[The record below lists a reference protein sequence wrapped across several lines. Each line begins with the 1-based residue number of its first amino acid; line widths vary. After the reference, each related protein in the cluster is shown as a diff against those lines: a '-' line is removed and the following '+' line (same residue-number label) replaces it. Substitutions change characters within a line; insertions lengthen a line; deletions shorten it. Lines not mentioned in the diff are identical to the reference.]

1 MAFVLQDV
9 INEIEETRSLEP
21 LKKFKKENLVK
32 VAAHYGITPAV
43 GATKSHILNLIK
55 DHCVEN
61 DIIDEVEEKPIAE
74 TAEIVRLKLD
84 FEREERRL
92 AREAEK
98 ALQDAQFAE
107 AQKAREAAEAEAEKA
122 RELRLAELKEAR
134 ELRELE
140 LKAEQEK
147 ALLAAEIEAKKEA
160 AAREHELKMAGL
172 GKHSPSDKASVFDP
186 ARNIR
191 LVPPFQEKEVDK
203 YFAHF
208 EKVADSLNWP
218 KESWVLLLQ
227 SVLVG
232 KAQEIYGSLSVEQ
245 SSNYE
250 HVKEAILKAYELV
263 PEAYRQK
270 FRNYLKYDSKT
281 HVEFAR
287 EKENLFNRWCH
298 SKEIGQDFKK
308 LKQMVLLEEFKDKVR
323 PDIRSHLDEQKV
335 EELEKAAIM
344 ADDYALTHK
353 MSSKSGNPQQKRYHG
368 SGNRENV
375 SRNMDDRKRQGKS
388 TENVGLVSKVEP
400 LKPISCGHCGKP
412 GHIITNCWKLGGK
425 TPCEHC
431 GRFNHKSEDCRI
443 AKNKLQKEVK
453 PTGLTSLKGLKVSPF
468 NESENSKGVK
478 VKPLIDRNS
487 FVEKNKGIKVNP
499 LHNDK
504 SCIEDEIS
512 PNTESD
518 YMENYK
524 PFISKGVVSLVG
536 DENSSQKVKILR
548 DTGAT
553 QSLMLDSVLPL
564 TEKSFTG
571 ANVLISGVEMGVLE
585 VPLHEVNIKSSLIN
599 GNIVIGMRPSLPV
612 EGISLILGNDLAG
625 EKVMVDP
632 RVVEKPRDDEETER
646 LAEKFPGIFP
656 ASVVTR
662 SMKAKEEAIK
672 EQGKEEIG
680 LSGTFLE
687 NIDGK
692 FEERN
697 KEKADKALMRKE
709 SRNVKENIPEKQES
723 ESKSVISRQNLIEEQ
738 SNDKEL
744 LDLFKIAL
752 TPVEAEKVSVGYL
765 IKDDILMRKWSPT
778 ACDNNEKGE
787 TVYQIVVPTVYRR
800 EVLELAHDLPMS
812 GHLGVRKTYNR
823 VLQHFFWPGLKRDVA
838 KWCRE
843 CHTCQLGGKPN
854 QNIPQAPLHPIPVF
868 DEPFSHIIIDCVGPL
883 PKTKS
888 QNEFLL
894 TIMCSS
900 TRFPEAIPLRSIKT
914 NAILKALIKFFT
926 IFGLPKSI
934 QSDQGTNFMA
944 HAFQQVMNQLGIKQY
959 KSSAYHPESQGA
971 LERFHQTLKTMIRMY
986 CTENSRDWDE
996 GVHLLLFA
1004 VRESVQES
1012 LGFSPFELVFGH
1024 AVRGPLLLL
1033 KEKWLDEDPEKIS
1046 VLKYVATFKDRL
1058 FRAGQMAKRNL
1069 QESQSKM
1076 KVWYDRKAKSRC
1088 FEPGDRV
1095 LVLFPVVGNPL
1106 QAKYSGPYK
1115 VVKKISDTNYLVK
1128 TPDRR
1133 KETQVCHI
1141 NMLKAYHEKPKPE
1154 LVTLNNR
1161 LGLESLTH
1169 SKDCVGQVAE
1179 KEEDT
1184 ESEVRLG
1191 NDQQPIKLQ
1200 NSQILNDLDTKLS
1213 HLPSVQ
1219 RKELAEV
1226 ITQYREVFPDVPSKT
1241 NLIEHDVDVG
1251 DSAPIKQHPYRVSP
1265 MKKELLDKEVQ
1276 YMLKNDII
1284 EESQS
1289 NWSSPCILVPK
1300 HDGGFRF
1307 CTDFR
1312 KVNDKTKSDS
1322 FPIPR
1327 IADCIDQIGN
1337 AKFVSTFDMLK
1348 GYWQVP
1354 LTQRAREISAFVTP
1368 SGLYQY
1374 KVMPFGMKNAPA
1386 TFQRM
1391 VNKLVRDIDGCEGYI
1406 DDVVIYSDNWSD
1418 HIHQIK
1424 RFFQI
1429 MREAKLTINLMKSEF
1444 GKATVKYLGHIVGQG
1459 QVRPLDAK
1467 IQTIAKFPIPTSR
1480 KELAR
1485 FLGMAGYYRNFC
1497 LNFSDIAAPLT
1508 NLLSK
1513 KVKFVWT
1520 DDCQMAFDKVKLLLQ
1535 KSPVLKSPDYEKPFK
1550 LIIDSSDVGTGSVL
1564 VQEASDGLDHPVS
1577 YFSKKFLKYQKNYS
1591 VVEKETLGLV
1601 LALEHFDVYLGST
1614 PFKIKVYTDHN
1625 PLTFLKTMKNKN
1637 QRLVRWSLAL
1647 QEYNLEIQHIPG
1659 SENVVADALSRC
1671 IG

>member
-107 AQKAREAAEAEAEKA
+107 AQRAREAAEAEAEKA

-140 LKAEQEK
+140 LKAE
-147 ALLAAEIEAKKEA
+147 ADKEA

-172 GKHSPSDKASVFDP
+172 GIHSPKDKASAFDP

-270 FRNYLKYDSKT
+270 FRNYLKYDSRT

-298 SKEIGQDFKK
+298 SKKIGQDFKK

-335 EELEKAAIM
+335 EELEKAAKM

-368 SGNRENV
+368 SGNRENI

-478 VKPLIDRNS
+478 VKPLIDRNNL
-487 FVEKNKGIKVNP
+487 VEKNKGIKVNP

-504 SCIEDEIS
+504 SCIEDKIS
-512 PNTESD
+512 PNKESD

-524 PFISKGVVSLVG
+524 PFISEGVVSLVG

-564 TEKSFTG
+564 TENSFTG
-571 ANVLISGVEMGVLE
+571 ANVLISGVEMGILE

-662 SMKAKEEAIK
+662 SMKAKKEVIK

-697 KEKADKALMRKE
+697 KEKADNALMRNE

-723 ESKSVISRQNLIEEQ
+723 ESKSVISRQNLIVEQ
-738 SNDKEL
+738 SKDKEL

-765 IKDDILMRKWSPT
+765 IKDNILMRKWSS
-778 ACDNNEKGE
+778 
-787 TVYQIVVPTVYRR
+787 
-800 EVLELAHDLPMS
+800 H
-812 GHLGVRKTYNR
+812 R
-823 VLQHFFWPGLKRDVA
+823 V
-838 KWCRE
+838 
-843 CHTCQLGGKPN
+843 
-854 QNIPQAPLHPIPVF
+854 
-868 DEPFSHIIIDCVGPL
+868 
-883 PKTKS
+883 
-888 QNEFLL
+888 
-894 TIMCSS
+894 TI
-900 TRFPEAIPLRSIKT
+900 
-914 NAILKALIKFFT
+914 
-926 IFGLPKSI
+926 
-934 QSDQGTNFMA
+934 
-944 HAFQQVMNQLGIKQY
+944 
-959 KSSAYHPESQGA
+959 
-971 LERFHQTLKTMIRMY
+971 
-986 CTENSRDWDE
+986 
-996 GVHLLLFA
+996 
-1004 VRESVQES
+1004 
-1012 LGFSPFELVFGH
+1012 
-1024 AVRGPLLLL
+1024 GPLLLL

-1058 FRAGQMAKRNL
+1058 FRAGQIAKRNL

-1088 FEPGDRV
+1088 FAPGDRV

-1161 LGLESLTH
+1161 LGLESPTH

-1179 KEEDT
+1179 KEKDT

-1200 NSQILNDLDTKLS
+1200 NSQILNDLGTKLS
-1213 HLPSVQ
+1213 HLPLVQ

-1406 DDVVIYSDNWSD
+1406 DDVVIFSDNWSD
-1418 HIHQIK
+1418 HICQIE

-1467 IQTIAKFPIPTSR
+1467 IQTIVKYPIPTSR

-1497 LNFSDIAAPLT
+1497 LNFSEIAAPLT

-1550 LIIDSSDVGTGSVL
+1550 LIINSSDVGTGSVL

-1647 QEYNLEIQHIPG
+1647 QEYDLEIQHIPG

>member
-32 VAAHYGITPAV
+32 VAAHYRITPAV

-55 DHCVEN
+55 DHCVEH

-107 AQKAREAAEAEAEKA
+107 AQRAREEAQKAREAAEAEAQRA
-122 RELRLAELKEAR
+122 RDLRLAELKEAR

-160 AAREHELKMAGL
+160 AAREHELKMASL
-172 GKHSPSDKASVFDP
+172 GKQSPSDKASVFDP

-335 EELEKAAIM
+335 EELEKAAVM

-353 MSSKSGNPQQKRYHG
+353 MSSKSGNPQQKKYHG
-368 SGNRENV
+368 SGNRENI

-468 NESENSKGVK
+468 NESENLKGVK
-478 VKPLIDRNS
+478 VKPLIDQNN

-524 PFISKGVVSLVG
+524 PFISEGVVSLVG

-564 TEKSFTG
+564 TEISFTG
-571 ANVLISGVEMGVLE
+571 ANVLISGVEMGILE

-662 SMKAKEEAIK
+662 SMKAKKEAIK

-687 NIDGK
+687 NIDCK

-697 KEKADKALMRKE
+697 KEKADNALMRNE

-723 ESKSVISRQNLIEEQ
+723 ESKSVISRQNLIVEQ
-738 SNDKEL
+738 SKDKEL

-765 IKDDILMRKWSPT
+765 IKDNILMRKWSS
-778 ACDNNEKGE
+778 
-787 TVYQIVVPTVYRR
+787 
-800 EVLELAHDLPMS
+800 H
-812 GHLGVRKTYNR
+812 R
-823 VLQHFFWPGLKRDVA
+823 V
-838 KWCRE
+838 
-843 CHTCQLGGKPN
+843 
-854 QNIPQAPLHPIPVF
+854 
-868 DEPFSHIIIDCVGPL
+868 
-883 PKTKS
+883 
-888 QNEFLL
+888 
-894 TIMCSS
+894 TI
-900 TRFPEAIPLRSIKT
+900 
-914 NAILKALIKFFT
+914 
-926 IFGLPKSI
+926 
-934 QSDQGTNFMA
+934 
-944 HAFQQVMNQLGIKQY
+944 
-959 KSSAYHPESQGA
+959 
-971 LERFHQTLKTMIRMY
+971 
-986 CTENSRDWDE
+986 
-996 GVHLLLFA
+996 
-1004 VRESVQES
+1004 
-1012 LGFSPFELVFGH
+1012 
-1024 AVRGPLLLL
+1024 GPLLLL

-1058 FRAGQMAKRNL
+1058 FRAGQIAKRNL

-1128 TPDRR
+1128 TPGRR

-1161 LGLESLTH
+1161 LGLESPMH

-1184 ESEVRLG
+1184 ESEVMLG

-1200 NSQILNDLDTKLS
+1200 NSQILNDLGTKLS
-1213 HLPSVQ
+1213 HLPLVQ

-1251 DSAPIKQHPYRVSP
+1251 DSAPIKQHPYRLSP

-1406 DDVVIYSDNWSD
+1406 DDVVIFSDNWSD
-1418 HIHQIK
+1418 HIRQIK
-1424 RFFQI
+1424 HFFQI

-1467 IQTIAKFPIPTSR
+1467 IQTIVKYPIPTSR

-1577 YFSKKFLKYQKNYS
+1577 YFSKKFLKYQRNYS

>member
-21 LKKFKKENLVK
+21 LKKLKKENLIK
-32 VAAHYGITPAV
+32 VAAHYGITPAI
-43 GATKSHILNLIK
+43 GATKSHILDLIK
-55 DHCVEN
+55 EHCVEN
-61 DIIDEVEEKPIAE
+61 NIIDEVEEKPIAE
-74 TAEIVRLKLD
+74 TAEIVKLKLD

-98 ALQDAQFAE
+98 A
-107 AQKAREAAEAEAEKA
+107 AREEA

-160 AAREHELKMAGL
+160 ATREHELKMASL
-172 GKHSPSDKASVFDP
+172 GKQSPSDKASVFDP

-368 SGNRENV
+368 SGNRENI

-524 PFISKGVVSLVG
+524 PFISEGVVSLVG

-564 TEKSFTG
+564 TENSFTG

-632 RVVEKPRDDEETER
+632 RVVEKPRDDERTEK

-662 SMKAKEEAIK
+662 SMKAKKEAIK

-687 NIDGK
+687 NIDVK

-697 KEKADKALMRKE
+697 KENADKALMRNE

-723 ESKSVISRQNLIEEQ
+723 ESKSVISRQNLIVEQ
-738 SNDKEL
+738 SKDKEL

-765 IKDDILMRKWSPT
+765 IKDNILMRKWSS
-778 ACDNNEKGE
+778 
-787 TVYQIVVPTVYRR
+787 
-800 EVLELAHDLPMS
+800 H
-812 GHLGVRKTYNR
+812 R
-823 VLQHFFWPGLKRDVA
+823 V
-838 KWCRE
+838 
-843 CHTCQLGGKPN
+843 
-854 QNIPQAPLHPIPVF
+854 
-868 DEPFSHIIIDCVGPL
+868 
-883 PKTKS
+883 
-888 QNEFLL
+888 
-894 TIMCSS
+894 TI
-900 TRFPEAIPLRSIKT
+900 
-914 NAILKALIKFFT
+914 
-926 IFGLPKSI
+926 
-934 QSDQGTNFMA
+934 
-944 HAFQQVMNQLGIKQY
+944 
-959 KSSAYHPESQGA
+959 
-971 LERFHQTLKTMIRMY
+971 
-986 CTENSRDWDE
+986 
-996 GVHLLLFA
+996 
-1004 VRESVQES
+1004 
-1012 LGFSPFELVFGH
+1012 
-1024 AVRGPLLLL
+1024 GPLLLL
-1033 KEKWLDEDPEKIS
+1033 KEKWLNEDPEKIS

-1058 FRAGQMAKRNL
+1058 FRAGQIAKRNL

-1161 LGLESLTH
+1161 LGLESPTH

-1184 ESEVRLG
+1184 VSVSEVRLE
-1191 NDQQPIKLQ
+1191 NDRQPIKLQ
-1200 NSQILNDLDTKLS
+1200 NSQILNDLGTKLS
-1213 HLPSVQ
+1213 HLPLVQ

-1276 YMLKNDII
+1276 YMLENDII

-1327 IADCIDQIGN
+1327 IADCIDQVGN

-1406 DDVVIYSDNWSD
+1406 DDVVIFSDNWSD
-1418 HIHQIK
+1418 HIRQIE

-1467 IQTIAKFPIPTSR
+1467 IQTIVKYPIPTSR

-1497 LNFSDIAAPLT
+1497 LNFSEIAAPLT

>member
-9 INEIEETRSLEP
+9 INEIEETRSLDP
-21 LKKFKKENLVK
+21 LKKLKKENLVK

-43 GATKSHILNLIK
+43 GATKSHILDLIK

-61 DIIDEVEEKPIAE
+61 DIINEVEEKPTAE
-74 TAEIVRLKLD
+74 TAEVLKLRLEI
-84 FEREERRL
+84 EREERRL
-92 AREAEK
+92 AREEAQRARDAEK

-107 AQKAREAAEAEAEKA
+107 AQKAREAA
-122 RELRLAELKEAR
+122 RELKLAELKEAR

-147 ALLAAEIEAKKEA
+147 ALLEAEKEA
-160 AAREHELKMAGL
+160 ATREHELKMASL
-172 GKHSPSDKASVFDP
+172 GKQSPSDKASAFDP

-218 KESWVLLLQ
+218 KQSWVLLLQ

-368 SGNRENV
+368 SGNRENI
-375 SRNMDDRKRQGKS
+375 SRNADDRKRQGKS

-425 TPCEHC
+425 IPCEHC

-443 AKNKLQKEVK
+443 AKNKLQKDVK

-478 VKPLIDRNS
+478 VKPLIDRNN

-504 SCIEDEIS
+504 SCIEDKIS
-512 PNTESD
+512 PNKESD

-524 PFISKGVVSLVG
+524 PFISEGVVSLVG

-564 TEKSFTG
+564 TENSFTG
-571 ANVLISGVEMGVLE
+571 ANILISGVEMGVLE

-632 RVVEKPRDDEETER
+632 RVVEKPRDDEKTER

-662 SMKAKEEAIK
+662 SMKAKKEAIK

-687 NIDGK
+687 NIDAK

-697 KEKADKALMRKE
+697 KEKADKALMRNE

-723 ESKSVISRQNLIEEQ
+723 ESRSVISRQNLIEDQ

-765 IKDDILMRKWSPT
+765 IRDNILMRKWSS
-778 ACDNNEKGE
+778 
-787 TVYQIVVPTVYRR
+787 
-800 EVLELAHDLPMS
+800 H
-812 GHLGVRKTYNR
+812 R
-823 VLQHFFWPGLKRDVA
+823 V
-838 KWCRE
+838 
-843 CHTCQLGGKPN
+843 
-854 QNIPQAPLHPIPVF
+854 
-868 DEPFSHIIIDCVGPL
+868 
-883 PKTKS
+883 
-888 QNEFLL
+888 
-894 TIMCSS
+894 TI
-900 TRFPEAIPLRSIKT
+900 
-914 NAILKALIKFFT
+914 
-926 IFGLPKSI
+926 
-934 QSDQGTNFMA
+934 
-944 HAFQQVMNQLGIKQY
+944 
-959 KSSAYHPESQGA
+959 
-971 LERFHQTLKTMIRMY
+971 
-986 CTENSRDWDE
+986 
-996 GVHLLLFA
+996 
-1004 VRESVQES
+1004 
-1012 LGFSPFELVFGH
+1012 
-1024 AVRGPLLLL
+1024 GPLLLL

-1076 KVWYDRKAKSRC
+1076 KVWYDRKAKTRC
-1088 FEPGDRV
+1088 FELGDRV
-1095 LVLFPVVGNPL
+1095 LVLFPVIGNPL

-1128 TPDRR
+1128 TPGRH

-1154 LVTLNNR
+1154 LVTLNYR
-1161 LGLESLTH
+1161 LGLESPTH

-1184 ESEVRLG
+1184 ESEVRLE

-1200 NSQILNDLDTKLS
+1200 NSQILNDLGTKLS

-1251 DSAPIKQHPYRVSP
+1251 DSAPNKQHPYRVSP

-1406 DDVVIYSDNWSD
+1406 DDVVIFSDNWSD
-1418 HIHQIK
+1418 HIRQIK

-1520 DDCQMAFDKVKLLLQ
+1520 DDCQLAFDKVKLLLQ

-1625 PLTFLKTMKNKN
+1625 PLTILKTMKNKN

>member
-21 LKKFKKENLVK
+21 LKKLKKENLVK
-32 VAAHYGITPAV
+32 VAAHFGITPAV

-84 FEREERRL
+84 FEREERQK
-92 AREAEK
+92 ARDAEK
-98 ALQDAQFAE
+98 AARETAEAE
-107 AQKAREAAEAEAEKA
+107 AQKAREAA
-122 RELRLAELKEAR
+122 RDLRLAELKEAR

-160 AAREHELKMAGL
+160 AAREHELKMASL
-172 GKHSPSDKASVFDP
+172 GKQSPSDKASVFDP

-368 SGNRENV
+368 SGNRENI

-478 VKPLIDRNS
+478 VKPLIDRNN
-487 FVEKNKGIKVNP
+487 FVEKNKGIKINP

-504 SCIEDEIS
+504 SCIEDKIS

-524 PFISKGVVSLVG
+524 PFISEGVVSLVG
-536 DENSSQKVKILR
+536 DESSSQKVKILR

-564 TEKSFTG
+564 TENSFTG

-632 RVVEKPRDDEETER
+632 RVVEKPRDDERTEK

-662 SMKAKEEAIK
+662 SMKAKKEAIK
-672 EQGKEEIG
+672 EQGKEEID

-687 NIDGK
+687 NIDVK

-697 KEKADKALMRKE
+697 KEKADKALMRNE

-723 ESKSVISRQNLIEEQ
+723 ESKSVISRQNLIVEQ
-738 SNDKEL
+738 SKDKEL

-765 IKDDILMRKWSPT
+765 IKENILMRKWSS
-778 ACDNNEKGE
+778 
-787 TVYQIVVPTVYRR
+787 
-800 EVLELAHDLPMS
+800 H
-812 GHLGVRKTYNR
+812 R
-823 VLQHFFWPGLKRDVA
+823 V
-838 KWCRE
+838 
-843 CHTCQLGGKPN
+843 
-854 QNIPQAPLHPIPVF
+854 
-868 DEPFSHIIIDCVGPL
+868 
-883 PKTKS
+883 
-888 QNEFLL
+888 
-894 TIMCSS
+894 TI
-900 TRFPEAIPLRSIKT
+900 
-914 NAILKALIKFFT
+914 
-926 IFGLPKSI
+926 
-934 QSDQGTNFMA
+934 
-944 HAFQQVMNQLGIKQY
+944 
-959 KSSAYHPESQGA
+959 
-971 LERFHQTLKTMIRMY
+971 
-986 CTENSRDWDE
+986 
-996 GVHLLLFA
+996 
-1004 VRESVQES
+1004 
-1012 LGFSPFELVFGH
+1012 
-1024 AVRGPLLLL
+1024 GPLLLL

-1058 FRAGQMAKRNL
+1058 FRAGQIAKRNL

-1161 LGLESLTH
+1161 LGLESPTH

-1184 ESEVRLG
+1184 ESELRLE

-1200 NSQILNDLDTKLS
+1200 NSQILNDLGTKLS

-1276 YMLKNDII
+1276 YMLENDII

-1327 IADCIDQIGN
+1327 IANCIDQIGN

-1368 SGLYQY
+1368 RGLYQY

-1406 DDVVIYSDNWSD
+1406 DDVVIFSDNWSD
-1418 HIHQIK
+1418 HIRQIK

-1467 IQTIAKFPIPTSR
+1467 IQTIVKYPIPTSR

-1497 LNFSDIAAPLT
+1497 LNFSEIAAPLT

-1513 KVKFVWT
+1513 KVKFVRT
-1520 DDCQMAFDKVKLLLQ
+1520 DDCQLAFDKVKLLLQ

-1564 VQEASDGLDHPVS
+1564 VQEASDGLDHTVS

>member
-9 INEIEETRSLEP
+9 INEIEETRSLDP
-21 LKKFKKENLVK
+21 LKKLKKENLIK
-32 VAAHYGITPAV
+32 VAAHYRITPAI
-43 GATKSHILNLIK
+43 GATKSHIFYLIK

-61 DIIDEVEEKPIAE
+61 DIIDEVEEKPIVE
-74 TAEIVRLKLD
+74 TAEVVKLKLE
-84 FEREERRL
+84 FQREERRL
-92 AREAEK
+92 AREEAQRARDAEK
-98 ALQDAQFAE
+98 A
-107 AQKAREAAEAEAEKA
+107 AREEA

-140 LKAEQEK
+140 LKAE
-147 ALLAAEIEAKKEA
+147 ADKEA

-172 GKHSPSDKASVFDP
+172 GIHTPKDKSSAFDP

-431 GRFNHKSEDCRI
+431 GRFNHKYEDCRI

-478 VKPLIDRNS
+478 VKPLIDRNH

-504 SCIEDEIS
+504 SCIEDKIS

-524 PFISKGVVSLVG
+524 PFISEGVVSLVG

-585 VPLHEVNIKSSLIN
+585 VPLHEVNIKSNLIN

-625 EKVMVDP
+625 ERVMVDP

-662 SMKAKEEAIK
+662 SMKAKKEAIK

-687 NIDGK
+687 NIDVK

-697 KEKADKALMRKE
+697 SEKAEKALMRNE
-709 SRNVKENIPEKQES
+709 SRNVKDNIPEKQES
-723 ESKSVISRQNLIEEQ
+723 ESGSVISRQNLIEEQ

-765 IKDDILMRKWSPT
+765 IKDNILMRKWSS
-778 ACDNNEKGE
+778 
-787 TVYQIVVPTVYRR
+787 
-800 EVLELAHDLPMS
+800 H
-812 GHLGVRKTYNR
+812 R
-823 VLQHFFWPGLKRDVA
+823 V
-838 KWCRE
+838 
-843 CHTCQLGGKPN
+843 
-854 QNIPQAPLHPIPVF
+854 
-868 DEPFSHIIIDCVGPL
+868 
-883 PKTKS
+883 
-888 QNEFLL
+888 
-894 TIMCSS
+894 TI
-900 TRFPEAIPLRSIKT
+900 
-914 NAILKALIKFFT
+914 
-926 IFGLPKSI
+926 
-934 QSDQGTNFMA
+934 
-944 HAFQQVMNQLGIKQY
+944 
-959 KSSAYHPESQGA
+959 
-971 LERFHQTLKTMIRMY
+971 
-986 CTENSRDWDE
+986 
-996 GVHLLLFA
+996 
-1004 VRESVQES
+1004 
-1012 LGFSPFELVFGH
+1012 
-1024 AVRGPLLLL
+1024 GPLLLL

-1115 VVKKISDTNYLVK
+1115 VVKKFSDTNYLVK

-1161 LGLESLTH
+1161 LGLESPTH

-1179 KEEDT
+1179 
-1184 ESEVRLG
+1184 
-1191 NDQQPIKLQ
+1191 
-1200 NSQILNDLDTKLS
+1200 
-1213 HLPSVQ
+1213 
-1219 RKELAEV
+1219 
-1226 ITQYREVFPDVPSKT
+1226 
-1241 NLIEHDVDVG
+1241 
-1251 DSAPIKQHPYRVSP
+1251 
-1265 MKKELLDKEVQ
+1265 KKELLDKEVQ

-1418 HIHQIK
+1418 HIRQIK

-1444 GKATVKYLGHIVGQG
+1444 GKATLKYLGHIVGQG

-1467 IQTIAKFPIPTSR
+1467 IQTIVKYPIPTSR

-1497 LNFSDIAAPLT
+1497 LNFSEIAAPLT

-1513 KVKFVWT
+1513 KVKFIWT
-1520 DDCQMAFDKVKLLLQ
+1520 DDCQLAFDKVKLLLQ

-1577 YFSKKFLKYQKNYS
+1577 YFSKKFLNYQKNYS

>member
-1 MAFVLQDV
+1 M
-9 INEIEETRSLEP
+9 
-21 LKKFKKENLVK
+21 
-32 VAAHYGITPAV
+32 
-43 GATKSHILNLIK
+43 
-55 DHCVEN
+55 
-61 DIIDEVEEKPIAE
+61 
-74 TAEIVRLKLD
+74 
-84 FEREERRL
+84 
-92 AREAEK
+92 
-98 ALQDAQFAE
+98 
-107 AQKAREAAEAEAEKA
+107 
-122 RELRLAELKEAR
+122 
-134 ELRELE
+134 
-140 LKAEQEK
+140 
-147 ALLAAEIEAKKEA
+147 
-160 AAREHELKMAGL
+160 
-172 GKHSPSDKASVFDP
+172 
-186 ARNIR
+186 
-191 LVPPFQEKEVDK
+191 
-203 YFAHF
+203 
-208 EKVADSLNWP
+208 
-218 KESWVLLLQ
+218 
-227 SVLVG
+227 
-232 KAQEIYGSLSVEQ
+232 
-245 SSNYE
+245 
-250 HVKEAILKAYELV
+250 
-263 PEAYRQK
+263 
-270 FRNYLKYDSKT
+270 KYDSKT

-368 SGNRENV
+368 SGNRENI
-375 SRNMDDRKRQGKS
+375 SRNMDDRKRQVKS

-478 VKPLIDRNS
+478 VKPLIDRNNI
-487 FVEKNKGIKVNP
+487 VEKNKGIKVNP
-499 LHNDK
+499 LHNVK

-524 PFISKGVVSLVG
+524 PFISEGVVSLVG

-564 TEKSFTG
+564 TENSFTG
-571 ANVLISGVEMGVLE
+571 ANVLISGVEMGILE

-632 RVVEKPRDDEETER
+632 RVVEKPRDDENTER
-646 LAEKFPGIFP
+646 
-656 ASVVTR
+656 
-662 SMKAKEEAIK
+662 
-672 EQGKEEIG
+672 
-680 LSGTFLE
+680 
-687 NIDGK
+687 
-692 FEERN
+692 
-697 KEKADKALMRKE
+697 
-709 SRNVKENIPEKQES
+709 
-723 ESKSVISRQNLIEEQ
+723 
-738 SNDKEL
+738 
-744 LDLFKIAL
+744 
-752 TPVEAEKVSVGYL
+752 
-765 IKDDILMRKWSPT
+765 
-778 ACDNNEKGE
+778 
-787 TVYQIVVPTVYRR
+787 
-800 EVLELAHDLPMS
+800 
-812 GHLGVRKTYNR
+812 
-823 VLQHFFWPGLKRDVA
+823 
-838 KWCRE
+838 
-843 CHTCQLGGKPN
+843 
-854 QNIPQAPLHPIPVF
+854 
-868 DEPFSHIIIDCVGPL
+868 
-883 PKTKS
+883 
-888 QNEFLL
+888 
-894 TIMCSS
+894 
-900 TRFPEAIPLRSIKT
+900 
-914 NAILKALIKFFT
+914 
-926 IFGLPKSI
+926 
-934 QSDQGTNFMA
+934 
-944 HAFQQVMNQLGIKQY
+944 
-959 KSSAYHPESQGA
+959 
-971 LERFHQTLKTMIRMY
+971 
-986 CTENSRDWDE
+986 
-996 GVHLLLFA
+996 
-1004 VRESVQES
+1004 
-1012 LGFSPFELVFGH
+1012 
-1024 AVRGPLLLL
+1024 
-1033 KEKWLDEDPEKIS
+1033 
-1046 VLKYVATFKDRL
+1046 
-1058 FRAGQMAKRNL
+1058 
-1069 QESQSKM
+1069 
-1076 KVWYDRKAKSRC
+1076 SRC

-1161 LGLESLTH
+1161 LGLESPTH

-1200 NSQILNDLDTKLS
+1200 NSQILNDLGTKLS
-1213 HLPSVQ
+1213 HLPLVQ

-1418 HIHQIK
+1418 HIRQIK

-1467 IQTIAKFPIPTSR
+1467 IQTIVKYPIPTSR

-1659 SENVVADALSRC
+1659 SENEVADALSRC

>member
-1 MAFVLQDV
+1 M
-9 INEIEETRSLEP
+9 
-21 LKKFKKENLVK
+21 
-32 VAAHYGITPAV
+32 
-43 GATKSHILNLIK
+43 
-55 DHCVEN
+55 
-61 DIIDEVEEKPIAE
+61 
-74 TAEIVRLKLD
+74 
-84 FEREERRL
+84 
-92 AREAEK
+92 
-98 ALQDAQFAE
+98 
-107 AQKAREAAEAEAEKA
+107 
-122 RELRLAELKEAR
+122 
-134 ELRELE
+134 
-140 LKAEQEK
+140 
-147 ALLAAEIEAKKEA
+147 
-160 AAREHELKMAGL
+160 
-172 GKHSPSDKASVFDP
+172 
-186 ARNIR
+186 
-191 LVPPFQEKEVDK
+191 
-203 YFAHF
+203 
-208 EKVADSLNWP
+208 
-218 KESWVLLLQ
+218 Q

-250 HVKEAILKAYELV
+250 HVKEAIKAYELV

-281 HVEFAR
+281 QFAR

-368 SGNRENV
+368 SGNRENI
-375 SRNMDDRKRQGKS
+375 SRKMDDRKRQGKF

-412 GHIITNCWKLGGK
+412 GHIITNYWKLGGK
-425 TPCEHC
+425 TPCKHC
-431 GRFNHKSEDCRI
+431 GRCNHKSEDCRI

-478 VKPLIDRNS
+478 VKPLIDRNH

-499 LHNDK
+499 LHNVK

-524 PFISKGVVSLVG
+524 PFISEGVVSLVG

-564 TEKSFTG
+564 TENSFTG

-632 RVVEKPRDDEETER
+632 RVVEKPRDDENTER

-662 SMKAKEEAIK
+662 SMKAKKEAIK

-687 NIDGK
+687 NIDVK

-697 KEKADKALMRKE
+697 KEKADKALMRNE

-723 ESKSVISRQNLIEEQ
+723 ESKSVISRQNLIVEQ
-738 SNDKEL
+738 SKDKEL

-778 ACDNNEKGE
+778 ECGNSEKGE

-812 GHLGVRKTYNR
+812 GHLGVRKTHNR

-838 KWCRE
+838 KWCKE
-843 CHTCQLGGKPN
+843 CHTCQLSGKPN
-854 QNIPQAPLHPIPVF
+854 QNIPQAPLHPIPAF

-888 QNEFLL
+888 QNEYLL

-914 NAILKALIKFFT
+914 NTILKALIKFFT
-926 IFGLPKSI
+926 LFGLPKSI

-1024 AVRGPLLLL
+1024 TVRGPLLLL

-1058 FRAGQMAKRNL
+1058 FRAGQIAKRNL

-1076 KVWYDRKAKSRC
+1076 KVLYDRKAKSRC

-1095 LVLFPVVGNPL
+1095 LVLFPVV
-1106 QAKYSGPYK
+1106 
-1115 VVKKISDTNYLVK
+1115 
-1128 TPDRR
+1128 TPCRLNTLDLIKWLR
-1133 KETQVCHI
+1133 K
-1141 NMLKAYHEKPKPE
+1141 
-1154 LVTLNNR
+1154 LVTQI
-1161 LGLESLTH
+1161 TW
-1169 SKDCVGQVAE
+1169 SK
-1179 KEEDT
+1179 
-1184 ESEVRLG
+1184 L
-1191 NDQQPIKLQ
+1191 L
-1200 NSQILNDLDTKLS
+1200 
-1213 HLPSVQ
+1213 
-1219 RKELAEV
+1219 
-1226 ITQYREVFPDVPSKT
+1226 
-1241 NLIEHDVDVG
+1241 VDVRRHKCVI
-1251 DSAPIKQHPYRVSP
+1251 SICS
-1265 MKKELLDKEVQ
+1265 
-1276 YMLKNDII
+1276 
-1284 EESQS
+1284 
-1289 NWSSPCILVPK
+1289 K
-1300 HDGGFRF
+1300 H
-1307 CTDFR
+1307 
-1312 KVNDKTKSDS
+1312 
-1322 FPIPR
+1322 I
-1327 IADCIDQIGN
+1327 
-1337 AKFVSTFDMLK
+1337 
-1348 GYWQVP
+1348 
-1354 LTQRAREISAFVTP
+1354 
-1368 SGLYQY
+1368 
-1374 KVMPFGMKNAPA
+1374 MKN
-1386 TFQRM
+1386 Q
-1391 VNKLVRDIDGCEGYI
+1391 
-1406 DDVVIYSDNWSD
+1406 
-1418 HIHQIK
+1418 
-1424 RFFQI
+1424 
-1429 MREAKLTINLMKSEF
+1429 
-1444 GKATVKYLGHIVGQG
+1444 
-1459 QVRPLDAK
+1459 
-1467 IQTIAKFPIPTSR
+1467 
-1480 KELAR
+1480 
-1485 FLGMAGYYRNFC
+1485 
-1497 LNFSDIAAPLT
+1497 
-1508 NLLSK
+1508 
-1513 KVKFVWT
+1513 
-1520 DDCQMAFDKVKLLLQ
+1520 
-1535 KSPVLKSPDYEKPFK
+1535 
-1550 LIIDSSDVGTGSVL
+1550 
-1564 VQEASDGLDHPVS
+1564 
-1577 YFSKKFLKYQKNYS
+1577 
-1591 VVEKETLGLV
+1591 
-1601 LALEHFDVYLGST
+1601 
-1614 PFKIKVYTDHN
+1614 
-1625 PLTFLKTMKNKN
+1625 N
-1637 QRLVRWSLAL
+1637 Q
-1647 QEYNLEIQHIPG
+1647 N
-1659 SENVVADALSRC
+1659 
-1671 IG
+1671 

>member
-1 MAFVLQDV
+1 MR
-9 INEIEETRSLEP
+9 ELE
-21 LKKFKKENLVK
+21 LK
-32 VAAHYGITPAV
+32 A
-43 GATKSHILNLIK
+43 
-55 DHCVEN
+55 
-61 DIIDEVEEKPIAE
+61 
-74 TAEIVRLKLD
+74 
-84 FEREERRL
+84 EREKR
-92 AREAEK
+92 
-98 ALQDAQFAE
+98 D
-107 AQKAREAAEAEAEKA
+107 
-122 RELRLAELKEAR
+122 
-134 ELRELE
+134 LE

-147 ALLAAEIEAKKEA
+147 ALLEAEKEA
-160 AAREHELKMAGL
+160 AAREHELKMASL
-172 GKHSPSDKASVFDP
+172 GKHPPSDKASVFDP

-270 FRNYLKYDSKT
+270 FRNYLKFDSKT

-368 SGNRENV
+368 SGNRENI

-478 VKPLIDRNS
+478 VKPLIDRNNL
-487 FVEKNKGIKVNP
+487 VEKNKGIKVNP

-512 PNTESD
+512 PNTKSD

-524 PFISKGVVSLVG
+524 PFISEGVVSLVG

-564 TEKSFTG
+564 TENSFTG
-571 ANVLISGVEMGVLE
+571 ANVLISGVEMGILE

-632 RVVEKPRDDEETER
+632 RVVEKPRDDENTER

-662 SMKAKEEAIK
+662 SMKAKKEAIK

-687 NIDGK
+687 NIDVK
-692 FEERN
+692 FEERIQ
-697 KEKADKALMRKE
+697 EKAEKALMRNE

-723 ESKSVISRQNLIEEQ
+723 ESKSVISRQNLIVEQ
-738 SNDKEL
+738 SKDKEL

-765 IKDDILMRKWSPT
+765 IKENILMRKWS
-778 ACDNNEKGE
+778 
-787 TVYQIVVPTVYRR
+787 
-800 EVLELAHDLPMS
+800 
-812 GHLGVRKTYNR
+812 
-823 VLQHFFWPGLKRDVA
+823 
-838 KWCRE
+838 
-843 CHTCQLGGKPN
+843 
-854 QNIPQAPLHPIPVF
+854 
-868 DEPFSHIIIDCVGPL
+868 SHCV
-883 PKTKS
+883 T
-888 QNEFLL
+888 
-894 TIMCSS
+894 
-900 TRFPEAIPLRSIKT
+900 
-914 NAILKALIKFFT
+914 
-926 IFGLPKSI
+926 
-934 QSDQGTNFMA
+934 
-944 HAFQQVMNQLGIKQY
+944 
-959 KSSAYHPESQGA
+959 
-971 LERFHQTLKTMIRMY
+971 
-986 CTENSRDWDE
+986 
-996 GVHLLLFA
+996 
-1004 VRESVQES
+1004 
-1012 LGFSPFELVFGH
+1012 
-1024 AVRGPLLLL
+1024 RGPLLLL

-1046 VLKYVATFKDRL
+1046 VLKYVATFKDRLYRL

-1161 LGLESLTH
+1161 LGLESPTH

-1184 ESEVRLG
+1184 ESEVRLE

-1200 NSQILNDLDTKLS
+1200 NSQILNDLGTKLS

-1265 MKKELLDKEVQ
+1265 IKKKLLDKEVQ

-1300 HDGGFRF
+1300 HDDGFRF

-1312 KVNDKTKSDS
+1312 KINDKTKSDS

-1406 DDVVIYSDNWSD
+1406 DDVVIFSDNWSD
-1418 HIHQIK
+1418 HIRQIE

-1467 IQTIAKFPIPTSR
+1467 IQTIVKYPIPTSR

-1520 DDCQMAFDKVKLLLQ
+1520 DDCQQAFDKVKLLLQ
-1535 KSPVLKSPDYEKPFK
+1535 KSPVLGSPDYEKPFK

>member
-9 INEIEETRSLEP
+9 INEIEETRSLDP
-21 LKKFKKENLVK
+21 LKKLKKENLVK

-43 GATKSHILNLIK
+43 GATKSYILDLIK

-61 DIIDEVEEKPIAE
+61 DIIDEVEEKPTAE
-74 TAEIVRLKLD
+74 TAEVLKLRLEI
-84 FEREERRL
+84 EREERRL
-92 AREAEK
+92 AREEAQRACDAEK

-107 AQKAREAAEAEAEKA
+107 AQKAREAA
-122 RELRLAELKEAR
+122 RELKLAELKEAR

-160 AAREHELKMAGL
+160 AARKHELKMASL
-172 GKHSPSDKASVFDP
+172 GKQSPSDKASAFDP

-335 EELEKAAIM
+335 EELEKAAVM

-368 SGNRENV
+368 SGNRENI
-375 SRNMDDRKRQGKS
+375 SRNADDRKRQGKS

-431 GRFNHKSEDCRI
+431 GKFNHKSEDFRI
-443 AKNKLQKEVK
+443 AKNKLQKEFK

-478 VKPLIDRNS
+478 VKPLIDRNH

-524 PFISKGVVSLVG
+524 PFISEGVVSLVG

-564 TEKSFTG
+564 TENSFTG

-585 VPLHEVNIKSSLIN
+585 DPLHEVNIKSSLIN

-632 RVVEKPRDDEETER
+632 RVVEKPRDDENTER

-662 SMKAKEEAIK
+662 SMKAKKEAIK

-687 NIDGK
+687 NIDSK

-697 KEKADKALMRKE
+697 KEKADKALMRNE

-723 ESKSVISRQNLIEEQ
+723 ESKSVISRQNLLEEQ

-752 TPVEAEKVSVGYL
+752 TSVEDEKVSVGYL
-765 IKDDILMRKWSPT
+765 IKENILMRKWS
-778 ACDNNEKGE
+778 
-787 TVYQIVVPTVYRR
+787 
-800 EVLELAHDLPMS
+800 
-812 GHLGVRKTYNR
+812 
-823 VLQHFFWPGLKRDVA
+823 
-838 KWCRE
+838 
-843 CHTCQLGGKPN
+843 
-854 QNIPQAPLHPIPVF
+854 
-868 DEPFSHIIIDCVGPL
+868 SHCV
-883 PKTKS
+883 
-888 QNEFLL
+888 
-894 TIMCSS
+894 TI
-900 TRFPEAIPLRSIKT
+900 
-914 NAILKALIKFFT
+914 
-926 IFGLPKSI
+926 
-934 QSDQGTNFMA
+934 
-944 HAFQQVMNQLGIKQY
+944 
-959 KSSAYHPESQGA
+959 
-971 LERFHQTLKTMIRMY
+971 
-986 CTENSRDWDE
+986 
-996 GVHLLLFA
+996 
-1004 VRESVQES
+1004 
-1012 LGFSPFELVFGH
+1012 
-1024 AVRGPLLLL
+1024 GPLLLL

-1161 LGLESLTH
+1161 LGLESPTH

-1179 KEEDT
+1179 KEKDT

-1200 NSQILNDLDTKLS
+1200 NSQILNDLGTKLS
-1213 HLPSVQ
+1213 HLPLVQ

-1251 DSAPIKQHPYRVSP
+1251 NSAPIKQHPYRVSP

-1374 KVMPFGMKNAPA
+1374 KVISVWNEKCSSNIPKN
-1386 TFQRM
+1386 
-1391 VNKLVRDIDGCEGYI
+1391 G
-1406 DDVVIYSDNWSD
+1406 
-1418 HIHQIK
+1418 
-1424 RFFQI
+1424 
-1429 MREAKLTINLMKSEF
+1429 
-1444 GKATVKYLGHIVGQG
+1444 
-1459 QVRPLDAK
+1459 
-1467 IQTIAKFPIPTSR
+1467 
-1480 KELAR
+1480 
-1485 FLGMAGYYRNFC
+1485 
-1497 LNFSDIAAPLT
+1497 
-1508 NLLSK
+1508 
-1513 KVKFVWT
+1513 
-1520 DDCQMAFDKVKLLLQ
+1520 
-1535 KSPVLKSPDYEKPFK
+1535 
-1550 LIIDSSDVGTGSVL
+1550 
-1564 VQEASDGLDHPVS
+1564 
-1577 YFSKKFLKYQKNYS
+1577 
-1591 VVEKETLGLV
+1591 
-1601 LALEHFDVYLGST
+1601 
-1614 PFKIKVYTDHN
+1614 
-1625 PLTFLKTMKNKN
+1625 
-1637 QRLVRWSLAL
+1637 
-1647 QEYNLEIQHIPG
+1647 
-1659 SENVVADALSRC
+1659 
-1671 IG
+1671 

>member
-1 MAFVLQDV
+1 MAFVLQDI
-9 INEIEETRSLEP
+9 INEIEETRSLES

-32 VAAHYGITPAV
+32 VAVHYGITPAV

-55 DHCVEN
+55 DHCVEH

-107 AQKAREAAEAEAEKA
+107 AQRAREAAREAAEAEAQRA
-122 RELRLAELKEAR
+122 RDLRLAELKEAR

-140 LKAEQEK
+140 LKAE
-147 ALLAAEIEAKKEA
+147 ADKEA
-160 AAREHELKMAGL
+160 ATREHELKMASL
-172 GKHSPSDKASVFDP
+172 GIHTPKDKSSAFDP

-335 EELEKAAIM
+335 EELEKAAVM

-368 SGNRENV
+368 SGNRENI

-478 VKPLIDRNS
+478 VKPLIDRNN

-524 PFISKGVVSLVG
+524 PFISEGVVSLVG

-564 TEKSFTG
+564 TENSFTG

-599 GNIVIGMRPSLPV
+599 GKIVIGMRPCLPV

-625 EKVMVDP
+625 ERVMVDP
-632 RVVEKPRDDEETER
+632 RVVEKPRVNEKTER

-662 SMKAKEEAIK
+662 SMKAKKEAIK
-672 EQGKEEIG
+672 EQGKEEID

-687 NIDGK
+687 NNDGK

-697 KEKADKALMRKE
+697 KEKADKALMRNE

-723 ESKSVISRQNLIEEQ
+723 ESKSVISRQNLIVEQ
-738 SNDKEL
+738 SKDKEL

-765 IKDDILMRKWSPT
+765 IKDNILMRKWSS
-778 ACDNNEKGE
+778 
-787 TVYQIVVPTVYRR
+787 
-800 EVLELAHDLPMS
+800 H
-812 GHLGVRKTYNR
+812 R
-823 VLQHFFWPGLKRDVA
+823 V
-838 KWCRE
+838 
-843 CHTCQLGGKPN
+843 
-854 QNIPQAPLHPIPVF
+854 
-868 DEPFSHIIIDCVGPL
+868 
-883 PKTKS
+883 
-888 QNEFLL
+888 
-894 TIMCSS
+894 TI
-900 TRFPEAIPLRSIKT
+900 
-914 NAILKALIKFFT
+914 
-926 IFGLPKSI
+926 
-934 QSDQGTNFMA
+934 
-944 HAFQQVMNQLGIKQY
+944 
-959 KSSAYHPESQGA
+959 
-971 LERFHQTLKTMIRMY
+971 
-986 CTENSRDWDE
+986 
-996 GVHLLLFA
+996 
-1004 VRESVQES
+1004 
-1012 LGFSPFELVFGH
+1012 
-1024 AVRGPLLLL
+1024 GPLLLL

-1058 FRAGQMAKRNL
+1058 FRAGQIAKRNL
-1069 QESQSKM
+1069 QESQNKM

-1161 LGLESLTH
+1161 LGLESPTH

-1184 ESEVRLG
+1184 ESEVMLG

-1200 NSQILNDLDTKLS
+1200 NSQILNDLGTKLS
-1213 HLPSVQ
+1213 HLPLVQ

-1226 ITQYREVFPDVPSKT
+1226 ITQYIEVFPDVPSKT

-1251 DSAPIKQHPYRVSP
+1251 DSAPIKQHPYRISP

-1391 VNKLVRDIDGCEGYI
+1391 VNKLVRNIDGCEGYI
-1406 DDVVIYSDNWSD
+1406 DDVVIFSDNWSD
-1418 HIHQIK
+1418 HICQIE

-1459 QVRPLDAK
+1459 QVSPLDAK
-1467 IQTIAKFPIPTSR
+1467 IQTIVKYPIPTSR

-1497 LNFSDIAAPLT
+1497 LNFSEIAAPLT

-1550 LIIDSSDVGTGSVL
+1550 LIIDSSDIGTGSVL

-1591 VVEKETLGLV
+1591 VVEKETLSLV

-1647 QEYNLEIQHIPG
+1647 QEYNLEIQHIIPG

>member
-1 MAFVLQDV
+1 MAFVLQDI
-9 INEIEETRSLEP
+9 INEIEETRSLES

-32 VAAHYGITPAV
+32 VAAHYGITPAI
-43 GATKSHILNLIK
+43 GATKSHILDLIK

-92 AREAEK
+92 ARE
-98 ALQDAQFAE
+98 E
-107 AQKAREAAEAEAEKA
+107 AQRAREEAQRAREAAEAEAQKARDAEKA
-122 RELRLAELKEAR
+122 AREEARDLRLAELKEAR

-147 ALLAAEIEAKKEA
+147 ALLEAEKEA
-160 AAREHELKMAGL
+160 AAREHELKMASL
-172 GKHSPSDKASVFDP
+172 GKHSPSDKASAFDP

-368 SGNRENV
+368 SGNRENI
-375 SRNMDDRKRQGKS
+375 SRNADDRKRQGKS

-400 LKPISCGHCGKP
+400 LKPINCGHCGKP

-512 PNTESD
+512 PKTGSD
-518 YMENYK
+518 YMKNYK
-524 PFISKGVVSLVG
+524 PFISEGVVSLVG

-564 TEKSFTG
+564 TENSFTG
-571 ANVLISGVEMGVLE
+571 ANVLISGVEMGILE

-632 RVVEKPRDDEETER
+632 RVVEKPRDDENTER
-646 LAEKFPGIFP
+646 LAEKFPGIFS

-662 SMKAKEEAIK
+662 SMKAKKEAIK

-687 NIDGK
+687 NIDVK

-697 KEKADKALMRKE
+697 SKKAEKALMRNE

-723 ESKSVISRQNLIEEQ
+723 ESKLVISRQSLIEEQ

-765 IKDDILMRKWSPT
+765 VKDNILMRKWSPT
-778 ACDNNEKGE
+778 ECDNSEKGE
-787 TVYQIVVPTVYRR
+787 TVYQIVVPTVHRR

-838 KWCRE
+838 KWCKE

-854 QNIPQAPLHPIPVF
+854 QNIPQAPLHPIPAF

-888 QNEFLL
+888 QNEYLC

-914 NAILKALIKFFT
+914 NTILKALIKFFT
-926 IFGLPKSI
+926 LFGLPKSI

-971 LERFHQTLKTMIRMY
+971 LERFHQTLKTMIRIY

-1058 FRAGQMAKRNL
+1058 FRAGQIAKRNL

-1088 FEPGDRV
+1088 FEPGDKV

-1115 VVKKISDTNYLVK
+1115 VVKKISDINYLVK

-1161 LGLESLTH
+1161 LGLESPTH

-1200 NSQILNDLDTKLS
+1200 NSQILNDLGTKLS
-1213 HLPSVQ
+1213 HLPLVQ

-1226 ITQYREVFPDVPSKT
+1226 ITQYSEVFPDVPSKT

-1276 YMLKNDII
+1276 YMLKM
-1284 EESQS
+1284 
-1289 NWSSPCILVPK
+1289 
-1300 HDGGFRF
+1300 
-1307 CTDFR
+1307 T
-1312 KVNDKTKSDS
+1312 
-1322 FPIPR
+1322 
-1327 IADCIDQIGN
+1327 
-1337 AKFVSTFDMLK
+1337 
-1348 GYWQVP
+1348 
-1354 LTQRAREISAFVTP
+1354 
-1368 SGLYQY
+1368 
-1374 KVMPFGMKNAPA
+1374 
-1386 TFQRM
+1386 
-1391 VNKLVRDIDGCEGYI
+1391 
-1406 DDVVIYSDNWSD
+1406 
-1418 HIHQIK
+1418 
-1424 RFFQI
+1424 
-1429 MREAKLTINLMKSEF
+1429 
-1444 GKATVKYLGHIVGQG
+1444 
-1459 QVRPLDAK
+1459 
-1467 IQTIAKFPIPTSR
+1467 
-1480 KELAR
+1480 
-1485 FLGMAGYYRNFC
+1485 
-1497 LNFSDIAAPLT
+1497 
-1508 NLLSK
+1508 
-1513 KVKFVWT
+1513 
-1520 DDCQMAFDKVKLLLQ
+1520 
-1535 KSPVLKSPDYEKPFK
+1535 
-1550 LIIDSSDVGTGSVL
+1550 
-1564 VQEASDGLDHPVS
+1564 
-1577 YFSKKFLKYQKNYS
+1577 
-1591 VVEKETLGLV
+1591 
-1601 LALEHFDVYLGST
+1601 
-1614 PFKIKVYTDHN
+1614 
-1625 PLTFLKTMKNKN
+1625 
-1637 QRLVRWSLAL
+1637 
-1647 QEYNLEIQHIPG
+1647 
-1659 SENVVADALSRC
+1659 
-1671 IG
+1671 

>member
-21 LKKFKKENLVK
+21 LKKFKKENLLK

-160 AAREHELKMAGL
+160 AAREHELKMASL

-191 LVPPFQEKEVDK
+191 LVPPFQEKEVNK

-368 SGNRENV
+368 SGNRENL
-375 SRNMDDRKRQGKS
+375 SRNADDRKRQGKS

-478 VKPLIDRNS
+478 VKPLIDRNR

-571 ANVLISGVEMGVLE
+571 ANVLISGVEMGILE

-625 EKVMVDP
+625 ERVMVDP
-632 RVVEKPRDDEETER
+632 RVVEKPRDDEKTER

-662 SMKAKEEAIK
+662 SMKAKKEAIK

-687 NIDGK
+687 IIDGK

-697 KEKADKALMRKE
+697 KEKADKALMRNE
-709 SRNVKENIPEKQES
+709 SRNVKENILEKQS
-723 ESKSVISRQNLIEEQ
+723 ESKSVISRQNFIVEQ
-738 SNDKEL
+738 SKDKEL

-765 IKDDILMRKWSPT
+765 IKDNILMRKWSS
-778 ACDNNEKGE
+778 
-787 TVYQIVVPTVYRR
+787 
-800 EVLELAHDLPMS
+800 H
-812 GHLGVRKTYNR
+812 R
-823 VLQHFFWPGLKRDVA
+823 V
-838 KWCRE
+838 
-843 CHTCQLGGKPN
+843 
-854 QNIPQAPLHPIPVF
+854 
-868 DEPFSHIIIDCVGPL
+868 
-883 PKTKS
+883 
-888 QNEFLL
+888 
-894 TIMCSS
+894 TI
-900 TRFPEAIPLRSIKT
+900 
-914 NAILKALIKFFT
+914 
-926 IFGLPKSI
+926 
-934 QSDQGTNFMA
+934 
-944 HAFQQVMNQLGIKQY
+944 
-959 KSSAYHPESQGA
+959 
-971 LERFHQTLKTMIRMY
+971 
-986 CTENSRDWDE
+986 
-996 GVHLLLFA
+996 
-1004 VRESVQES
+1004 
-1012 LGFSPFELVFGH
+1012 
-1024 AVRGPLLLL
+1024 GPLLLL

-1161 LGLESLTH
+1161 LGLESPTH

-1191 NDQQPIKLQ
+1191 NDRQPIKLQ
-1200 NSQILNDLDTKLS
+1200 NSQILNDLGTKLS

-1406 DDVVIYSDNWSD
+1406 DDVVIFSDNWSD
-1418 HIHQIK
+1418 HIRQIK

-1467 IQTIAKFPIPTSR
+1467 IQTIVKYPIPTSR

-1485 FLGMAGYYRNFC
+1485 FLGMAGYYRSFC
-1497 LNFSDIAAPLT
+1497 LNFSEIAAPLT

-1520 DDCQMAFDKVKLLLQ
+1520 DDCQQAFDKVKLLLQ

-1591 VVEKETLGLV
+1591 VVEKETLDLV

-1614 PFKIKVYTDHN
+1614 PFKIKIYTDHN